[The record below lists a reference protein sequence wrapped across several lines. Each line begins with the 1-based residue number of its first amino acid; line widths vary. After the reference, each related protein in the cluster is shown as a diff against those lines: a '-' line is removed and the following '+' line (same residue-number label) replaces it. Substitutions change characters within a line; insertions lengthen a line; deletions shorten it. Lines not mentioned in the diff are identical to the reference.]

1 MSSILNT
8 DNELFQYIGFSW
20 DRVALPAIVPVHSVE
35 RVCFRFQRMLPEF
48 VWDAAVLEGNP
59 FTFPEVKTLLDGVTV
74 GGRKLSDQEQILNL
88 AESSKVLLAMVKAD
102 KFFLNK
108 IVFCEL
114 HSIIARNEALE
125 WGHFRGEGEERNY
138 TPDVSLGEHGR
149 YTPLPTLKD
158 APELNKMFN
167 QATDVLDR
175 SLPNPFEKALVFFL
189 HGALQQYFFDGNK
202 RTSRAIMNG
211 VLMSNG
217 IDAISIPA
225 ARVQEFNEKMV
236 QFYLTKE
243 ATEMVEFLS
252 GLLPG
257 WENKS

>member
-1 MSSILNT
+1 MSAILNT
-8 DNELFQYIGFSW
+8 DNKLFMGLGFSW
-20 DRVALPAIVPVHSVE
+20 DRAALPAIVPIHSVE
-35 RVCFRFQRMLPEF
+35 RVSFRFQRMLPEF

-88 AESSKVLLAMVKAD
+88 AESAKVLLAMVKAD

-108 IVFCEL
+108 TVFCEL

-125 WGHFRGEGEERNY
+125 WGHFRGEGEELNY

-158 APELNKMFN
+158 APELNKVFN
-167 QATDVLDR
+167 QATVVLNKYIA
-175 SLPNPFEKALVFFL
+175 NPLEKALVFFL
-189 HGALQQYFFDGNK
+189 HGSLQQYFFDGNK

-211 VLMSNG
+211 ILMTNG
-217 IDAISIPA
+217 IDAISVPA

-236 QFYLTKE
+236 QFYLTKD
-243 ATEMVEFLS
+243 ATVMVVFLRS
-252 GLLPG
+252 LLL
-257 WENKS
+257 